1 MAQRLAGRPVDAVF
15 SSPLGRAQV
24 SARMYADALSLPVV
38 VVDELAEI
46 HHGVMA
52 GLRTEEI
59 DAAFPGALTRRAA
72 DKFTWRFPEGES
84 YADGDLRAGTALEV
98 IAAAGVV
105 RPLIVSHEMIG
116 RMLLR
121 RLLDIT
127 PAEALAFT
135 HPHGQLYRI
144 DVAAGTLQEIGA

>member
-1 MAQRLAGRPVDAVF
+1 VAQRLAGRLVDAVF

-38 VVDELAEI
+38 VVDEL
-46 HHGVMA
+46 A